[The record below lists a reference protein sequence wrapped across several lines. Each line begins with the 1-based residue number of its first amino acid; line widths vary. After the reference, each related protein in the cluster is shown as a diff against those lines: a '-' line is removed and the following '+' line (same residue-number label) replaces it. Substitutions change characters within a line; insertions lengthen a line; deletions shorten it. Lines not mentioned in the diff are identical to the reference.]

1 MFKLLKYLK
10 HYKKESVLAPIF
22 KMIEAIFDL
31 LVPIVVAR
39 LIDKGIKG
47 DNSTYILQMGGLLV
61 LLAIV
66 GIVIAVVAQYFAA
79 KAAAGFGTGLRHDL
93 FKHITRLSYSD
104 LDREGASTLVTR
116 LTSDIN
122 MIQAQVNMSL
132 RLLMRS
138 PVIIFGAVI
147 MAFLVD
153 VKAAIV
159 FVVAVPVLAIVVMAI
174 MMITIPLYNK
184 VQHKL
189 DKVMISTRENLTGV
203 QVIRAFNKQQDE
215 IDNYNEQNDTLNK
228 FQVFAGKIA
237 NIMNPA
243 TYVIINVAI
252 IGILLVGGDRVNSG
266 YLTQGQVVALV
277 NYMLQILVELVKLAG
292 LIINL
297 TKAFA
302 SAGRINDIF
311 AIPEEANKGTLKVD
325 NYDISFENVSM
336 RFDDASQ
343 DSLTNLSFT
352 IKEGERVGIIGATGS
367 GKSTLINLLPRF
379 YDVTSGSLK
388 IGGKK
393 IEEYDLESLRK
404 TFAIVS
410 QNVKLFAGDIRSNLR
425 FGNDDASEEDMLKA
439 LDLSMSYK
447 FVMEKEG
454 LDTKVLQGGSNF
466 SGGQKQRLTI
476 ARALTRMPKVLVL
489 DDSSSALDQVTDKN
503 LRQKLKSLDGM
514 SMIIVSQRTNSIED
528 MDKII
533 VLEEGEI
540 VGMGKHDEL
549 LNTCQVYKEIY
560 ESQYKQNIYTNKI
573 ETKTDNKVTEA
584 KEGANE

>member
-10 HYKKESVLAPIF
+10 HYKKESVLAPVF

-159 FVVAVPVLAIVVMAI
+159 FAIAVPILAIVVMAI

-540 VGMGKHDEL
+540 VGMGKHDDL
-549 LNTCQVYKEIY
+549 LNNCQVYREIY

>member
-138 PVIIFGAVI
+138 PVIIIGAVV

-153 VKAAIV
+153 SKVAIV
-159 FVVAVPVLAIVVMAI
+159 FVIAVPVLAIVVIAI

-549 LNTCQVYKEIY
+549 LNTCRVYKEIY